1 MKKTEKIVPVYK
13 FAGEDESITP
23 AERTIS
29 KTMEVT
35 ETFKMMDVLTY
46 LAKMDKA
53 ISDKETELE
62 GLKAMKKAYEDEIMI
77 IEKQLGVMEMDDKFK
92 KQVAIENEK
101 KQKDIEKELKKELL
115 KTGNFVENEKE

>member
-13 FAGEDESITP
+13 FASEDESITP

-62 GLKAMKKAYEDEIMI
+62 GLKAMKKAYEDEVMV

-101 KQKDIEKELKKELL
+101 KQKDLEKELKKELL